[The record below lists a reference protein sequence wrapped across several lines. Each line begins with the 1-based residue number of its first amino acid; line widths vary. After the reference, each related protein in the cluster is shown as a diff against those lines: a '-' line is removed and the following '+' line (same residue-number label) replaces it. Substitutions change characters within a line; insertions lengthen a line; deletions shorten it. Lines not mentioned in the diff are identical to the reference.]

1 MLTEKEKDTLLYT
14 LQAGMTNVYM
24 QSLKCE
30 SEKEFHALYSGLGN
44 MLNFTS
50 KLMELILSSDEGK
63 EFPEGIQNLL
73 HEVVSNELKS
83 LKSSSNV
90 QLDITQAATMKRYT
104 DSLEEILAKMKPSD
118 AAKEEPQIV
127 TLV

>member
-104 DSLEEILAKMKPSD
+104 DSLEEILAKMKPSNE
-118 AAKEEPQIV
+118 AKEESKIV
-127 TLV
+127 TLI

>member
-1 MLTEKEKDTLLYT
+1 MLKEKEKDTLLYT

-50 KLMELILSSDEGK
+50 RLMELILSSDESK
-63 EFPEGIQNLL
+63 EFPEEIQNIL
-73 HEVVSNELKS
+73 HEVISNELKS
-83 LKSSSNV
+83 LKSNANV
-90 QLDITQAATMKRYT
+90 SLDIAQAATVKRYT
-104 DSLEEILAKMKPSD
+104 DSLEEILAKMKPSNE
-118 AAKEEPQIV
+118 AKEESKIV
-127 TLV
+127 TLI